1 MIFIVLGS
9 QKFQFNRLLKYVDEL
24 VSENKMPEEI
34 IAQSGYSDYIPKN
47 YKATSFFSQDEFRRN
62 IDKADIIITHAG
74 TGAIITA
81 LKKKKKVIAV
91 PRLKKYGE
99 HVDDHQLQIVKNF
112 VQCNFIFEAKDKITL
127 FNRILAV
134 KTHQFKEFKSNNSE
148 YIITIKDF
156 LKHE

>member
-81 LKKKKKVIAV
+81 LKKKK
-91 PRLKKYGE
+91 RL
-99 HVDDHQLQIVKNF
+99 
-112 VQCNFIFEAKDKITL
+112 
-127 FNRILAV
+127 
-134 KTHQFKEFKSNNSE
+134 
-148 YIITIKDF
+148 
-156 LKHE
+156 